1 MSLQIQSCVAQTLSW
16 DASRASMTHFR
27 IWQQERTS
35 QPLSD
40 PLAVSGMRSWQP
52 CTRTVSSPFPRHM
65 IGRKARPRPAFLA
78 VLGLLCFSGKGA
90 LGLATHDVVAPRHA
104 LRAAAL
110 CGAAQHAEIGIEAAL
125 TQLDRLPASELQRG
139 AVLRYVAEASLEA
152 LEAEW
157 RRTAAWI
164 DDAREQLALA
174 SARAA
179 DLTSE
184 HAAGVTGAFCWTLL
198 YYCCLVKVR
207 V

>member
-1 MSLQIQSCVAQTLSW
+1 MQRPQNQSAAGRELAPKWCSCSPAPTQRADAPRLRKCPPTAAQ
-16 DASRASMTHFR
+16 
-27 IWQQERTS
+27 
-35 QPLSD
+35 
-40 PLAVSGMRSWQP
+40 VSGMRSWQP

-78 VLGLLCFSGKGA
+78 VLGLLCFNGKGA

-110 CGAAQHAEIGIEAAL
+110 CDAAQHAEIGIEAAL
-125 TQLDRLPASELQRG
+125 IQLDRLPASEFQRG
-139 AVLRYVAEASLEA
+139 AMLRYVAEASLEA

-164 DDAREQLALA
+164 DDAREQLASA

-184 HAAGVTGAFCWTLL
+184 HVAGVTGAFCWTLL
-198 YYCCLVKVR
+198 YCCLVKVR

>member
-1 MSLQIQSCVAQTLSW
+1 
-16 DASRASMTHFR
+16 
-27 IWQQERTS
+27 
-35 QPLSD
+35 
-40 PLAVSGMRSWQP
+40 
-52 CTRTVSSPFPRHM
+52 M

-110 CGAAQHAEIGIEAAL
+110 CDAAQHAEIGIEAAL
-125 TQLDRLPASELQRG
+125 IQLDRLPASELQRG

-184 HAAGVTGAFCWTLL
+184 HVAGGVTGAFCWTLIVL
-198 YYCCLVKVR
+198 LLFGESACVSAIARRWFCPRRVEVR
-207 V
+207 LFFSSACSCISIVRIRASCTCNPCTWRSASVAGRF